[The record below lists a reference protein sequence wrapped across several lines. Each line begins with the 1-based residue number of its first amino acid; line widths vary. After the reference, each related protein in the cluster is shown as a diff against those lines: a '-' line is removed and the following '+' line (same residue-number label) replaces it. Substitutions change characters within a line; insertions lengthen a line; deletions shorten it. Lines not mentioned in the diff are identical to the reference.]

1 MRSGHTEAALDLCR
15 LANCAP
21 AAAICELANDDG
33 TVMVGPQIVAFAEKH
48 KLIRIS
54 VSDLIAHRQEREK
67 LVERVS
73 SFSVDTAIGPMA
85 GYAFRTPFEPVLHFA
100 FVYGALGEG
109 KEIPARLHRADIAHD
124 IFGVGAVPKA
134 LARFKADGRGVLV
147 YLRDGSAGVP
157 VNPIGAD
164 DAGSEAA
171 RAQGWREIGLGA
183 QILRDLGVSSIRL
196 LTSNPRKY
204 VGLDGFGIAIAGF
217 EDA

>member
-1 MRSGHTEAALDLCR
+1 M
-15 LANCAP
+15 
-21 AAAICELANDDG
+21 
-33 TVMVGPQIVAFAEKH
+33 M
-48 KLIRIS
+48 RIS

-67 LVERVS
+67 LVERIS
-73 SFSVDTAIGPMA
+73 SFTVETEIGPMA

-100 FVYGALGEG
+100 FVYGALGDG
-109 KEIPARLHRADIAHD
+109 KDVPARLHRADIVHD
-124 IFGVGAVPKA
+124 IFGSGAVPKS

-164 DAGSEAA
+164 DAGSEAS

-196 LTSNPRKY
+196 LTSTPRKY
-204 VGLDGFGIAIAGF
+204 VGLDGFGIVLAGV
-217 EDA
+217 EEA